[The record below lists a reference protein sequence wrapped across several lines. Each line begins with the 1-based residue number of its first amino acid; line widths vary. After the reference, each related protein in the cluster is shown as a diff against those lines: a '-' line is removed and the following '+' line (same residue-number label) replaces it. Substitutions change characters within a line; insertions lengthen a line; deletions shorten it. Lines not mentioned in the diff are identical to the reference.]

1 MSNCYSSDLRTYLQ
15 SGVSLFPPSLQVT
28 ANVAAN
34 LVATSP
40 QNSVESLGNGLL
52 CDHSQA
58 DLLSRR
64 SK

>member
-1 MSNCYSSDLRTYLQ
+1 MYLP
-15 SGVSLFPPSLQVT
+15 SGDSLFPPSLQVT

-40 QNSVESLGNGLL
+40 QNSVESLGNELL

-58 DLLSRR
+58 GLLSRR
-64 SK
+64 SE